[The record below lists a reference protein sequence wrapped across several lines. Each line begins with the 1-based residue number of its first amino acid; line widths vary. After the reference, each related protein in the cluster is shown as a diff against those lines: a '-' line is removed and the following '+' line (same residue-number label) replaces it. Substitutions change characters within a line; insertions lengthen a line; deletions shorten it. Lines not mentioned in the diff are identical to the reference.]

1 MKQIMELIEKYI
13 VKEVELEFQLALTES
28 ETISEL
34 NDRNIDFEKPDSS
47 IEDYIQREINIR
59 YNKRILEHIQNMK
72 VN

>member
-34 NDRNIDFEKPDSS
+34 NDRDIDFEKPNSS

>member
-34 NDRNIDFEKPDSS
+34 NDRYIDFEKPNSS

>member
-1 MKQIMELIEKYI
+1 MELIEKYI

-34 NDRNIDFEKPDSS
+34 NDRDIDFEKPNSS